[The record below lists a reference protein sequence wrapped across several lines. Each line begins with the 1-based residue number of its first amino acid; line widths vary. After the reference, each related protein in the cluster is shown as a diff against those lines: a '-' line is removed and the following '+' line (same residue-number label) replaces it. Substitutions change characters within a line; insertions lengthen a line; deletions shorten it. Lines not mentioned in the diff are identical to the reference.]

1 MAKNLFIVESP
12 AKAKTIG
19 GFLGKEFIVKSSIG
33 HIRDL
38 ISKKMG
44 IDIENNFEP
53 QYEISPEKKSV
64 VAELKKLAK
73 GSEMVWLATDEDREG
88 EAIAW
93 HLYEALGLTAK
104 NTKRVVYS
112 EITKPAILKAIEN
125 PRKIDQNLVDAQQAR
140 RVLDRLVGYEL
151 SPILWKKIK
160 PSLSAGRVQ
169 SVSVRLIVEREREIM
184 NFKSLS
190 SYKVSA
196 VFETEGKAA
205 VKAELT
211 KRLQTLEEAKALLEK
226 CVSASFVISN
236 LETKPA
242 RKSPSAPF
250 TTSTLQ
256 QEAGRKF
263 GYSVAQTMS
272 IAQRLYEGGKITYM
286 RTDSVNLSDSAL
298 DASQAEIKRIYG
310 DKYHQTRKY
319 KTKSKN
325 AQEAHEAIRP
335 TYMNQHTIDGEVQEM
350 RLYDLIWKR
359 TIASQMADAE
369 LEKTTATISIST
381 APEVFV
387 AQGEV
392 LKFDGFLKVYMET
405 RENENEE
412 DEVTEGILPA
422 MKVNETLVRKS
433 IIANERF
440 SHHPPRYT
448 EASLVKKL
456 EELGIGRPSTYAPT
470 ISTVQ
475 KRGYVVKEDR
485 EGYTRNY
492 NVLSLISSET
502 PVSAGSEV
510 TQEIKTENTGA
521 EKSKLFPTD
530 IGIVVND
537 FLISNFAAILDYNF
551 TAKVEE
557 EFDEV
562 ADGKMAWTSM
572 LKEFYTPFHKT
583 VVLAEGSE
591 RASGERI
598 LGKDPKSGKTILV
611 RVGRFGPM
619 AQIGEQDDEQKRF
632 ASLRKDQRLENITL
646 EEALT
651 LFKLPRVV
659 GQYEGDDILVAIG
672 RFGPYIKN
680 HGAFVSLSREDDPYT
695 VTLERCT
702 EILKLPKL
710 PKILGK
716 REEQDISVN
725 KGRFGPY
732 VKYGNTFA
740 SLSKNEDPFSV
751 SLERAIELIDAKLI
765 KDAAKNIKLF
775 PENADVKV
783 VVGRY
788 GPCIQIGRK
797 FFKIP
802 KEKQPAELTLQ
813 ECLDIAGVKSS
824 DELTKGKFGKFGK
837 ASKAGDKKTEA
848 KKEGSK
854 KTPVKKTAAKKV
866 TPKNAAVKKTAVKK
880 TAPAVR
886 KTVKKKD

>member
-12 AKAKTIG
+12 AKAKTIEKI
-19 GFLGKEFIVKSSIG
+19 LGKDFVVKSSIG

-38 ISKKMG
+38 VQKKMG
-44 IDIENNFEP
+44 IDVENNFEP
-53 QYEISPEKKSV
+53 QYEIPNEKKHV
-64 VAELKKLAK
+64 VADLKKFSKNA
-73 GSEMVWLATDEDREG
+73 ETVWLATDEDREG

-93 HLYEALGLTAK
+93 HLYESLGLTASK
-104 NTKRVVYS
+104 TKRIVYS

-125 PRKIDQNLVDAQQAR
+125 PRSIDQNLVDAQQAR

-151 SPILWKKIK
+151 SPILWKKVK

-184 NFKSLS
+184 NFKSTS

-196 VFETEGKAA
+196 IFETEGKSII
-205 VKAELT
+205 KAELSKKLST
-211 KRLQTLEEAKALLEK
+211 FEDAKSFLEK
-226 CVSASFVISN
+226 CRNAEFVISN

-272 IAQRLYEGGKITYM
+272 IAQRLYEAGKITYM
-286 RTDSVNLSDSAL
+286 RTDSVNLSDVAL
-298 DASQAEIKRIYG
+298 EAARNEIIRIYG
-310 DKYHQTRKY
+310 DKYHHQRRY
-319 KTKSKN
+319 KTKSKG

-335 TYMNQHTIDGEVQEM
+335 TYLNQHSIDGEVQEM

-359 TIASQMADAE
+359 TLASQMADAE
-369 LEKTTATISIST
+369 LEKTIVTIRIST
-381 APEVFV
+381 TQENFV

-392 LKFDGFLKVYMET
+392 LKFDGFLKVHMET
-405 RENENEE
+405 KENDGED
-412 DEVTEGILPA
+412 DEVAEGILPP
-422 MKVNETLVRKS
+422 MKINESLKRKNIS
-433 IIANERF
+433 ATERF
-440 SHHPPRYT
+440 THYPPRYT

-470 ISTVQ
+470 ISTIQ

-485 EGYTRNY
+485 VGTPRNY
-492 NVLSLISSET
+492 NIITLKENDIKPET
-502 PVSAGSEV
+502 A
-510 TQEIKTENTGA
+510 TENTGA
-521 EKSKLFPTD
+521 EKSKLFPSD
-530 IGIVVND
+530 IGMVVTD
-537 FLISNFAAILDYNF
+537 FLTTNFKEILDYNF
-551 TAKVEE
+551 TARVEE

-562 ADGKMAWTSM
+562 AEGKMKWTAM
-572 LKEFYTPFHKT
+572 LDEFYKPFHKT
-583 VVLAEGSE
+583 VINAEGSE

-598 LGKDPKSGKTILV
+598 LGKDPKTGKTVLV

-619 AQIGEQDDEQKRF
+619 AQIGEQNDEEKPRY
-632 ASLRKDQRLENITL
+632 ASLRKDQRIDNITL
-646 EEALT
+646 EDALT

-659 GQYEGDDILVAIG
+659 GKYEGDDITISIG

-680 HGAFVSLSREDDPYT
+680 NGGFISIPREDDPYT
-695 VTLERCT
+695 ITLERC
-702 EILKLPKL
+702 EQLLKLPKL

-716 REEQDISVN
+716 HNDQEISVN

-740 SLSKNEDPFSV
+740 SLSKNEDPFTV
-751 SLERAIELIDAKLI
+751 SLQRAIELAEAKLK
-765 KDAAKNIKLF
+765 KDAEKNIKLF
-775 PENADVKV
+775 PENAEIKV

-788 GPCIQIGRK
+788 GPCIQMGRK

-802 KEKQPAELTLQ
+802 KGKEPNELTLQ
-813 ECLDIAGVKSS
+813 ECLEIAGVK
-824 DELTKGKFGKFGK
+824 
-837 ASKAGDKKTEA
+837 ASKNNSKANTTKSVKQKETPTKKAASPKKT
-848 KKEGSK
+848 S
-854 KTPVKKTAAKKV
+854 
-866 TPKNAAVKKTAVKK
+866 
-880 TAPAVR
+880 
-886 KTVKKKD
+886 VKKKSAKKNKS